1 MTDELIPADIQDF
14 IVRHIDS
21 VTQLEALLLLRGNP
35 SETWNLSTMAKR
47 LYTTEREAAEA
58 LALLCHDGL
67 LKVSKGVYRYDGAT
81 PEQRDLVDRLS
92 TIYSRRL
99 ISVTNVIHAKP
110 RRIRQFAD
118 AFRLRKDR

>member
-1 MTDELIPADIQDF
+1 MDELIPADIRDF
-14 IVRHIDS
+14 IIRHIDS
-21 VTQLEALLLLRGNP
+21 VTQLEALLLLRGNAD
-35 SETWNLSTMAKR
+35 EIWDLSTTAKR
-47 LYTTEREAAEA
+47 LYTTEQDVAEV

-67 LKVSKGVYRYDGAT
+67 LSVSEGVYQYDGAT
-81 PEQRDLVDRLS
+81 PEQRSLVDRLAAL
-92 TIYSRRL
+92 YSRQL

>member
-1 MTDELIPADIQDF
+1 MTDSPIPADIQDF
-14 IVRHIDS
+14 IIRHIDS
-21 VTQLEALLLLRGNP
+21 VTQLEALLLLRSNLD
-35 SETWNLSTMAKR
+35 ETWDSSATAKR
-47 LYTTEREAAEA
+47 LYTSEQEVAEA

-67 LKVSKGVYRYDGAT
+67 LSVSEGTYRYDCAT
-81 PEQRDLVDRLS
+81 PKQRDLVDRLAM
-92 TIYSRRL
+92 IYSRQL